1 MADLKNFWFQV
12 PEQIKMSVNACKIV
26 NLLPPAPRARNLE
39 LSYKGPGIFCWLTE
53 DFTNCQLPDARGH
66 EDWILNKAGC
76 HYENVKQKR
85 RAEQR
90 GAKRLTRG
98 LHNYRCSFRLG
109 FYSYTTWKTI
119 VFVHFKQVCLPLSL
133 LRVFLFTLLSWVV
146 LDR

>member
-1 MADLKNFWFQV
+1 MHVKLSIYFHQH
-12 PEQIKMSVNACKIV
+12 
-26 NLLPPAPRARNLE
+26 LLPATWH
-39 LSYKGPGIFCWLTE
+39 CLTR
-53 DFTNCQLPDARGH
+53 DLANFVGSLRILQTASCQWHGH
-66 EDWILNKAGC
+66 GDWILNKAGC
-76 HYENVKQKR
+76 HFENVKQKR